1 MTPISAFLS
10 IFCLFIGAFCVGFG
24 IDQIV
29 NDYRDNKRYWEYV
42 LNNIDS
48 FKYICSKYNDQD
60 KRYLFKSELFYLL
73 IGKDCS
79 GITHVS
85 DYECLATDLYC
96 KKYVEQ
102 VKEKLAEKYNIDFGF

>member
-1 MTPISAFLS
+1 MSLS
-10 IFCLFIGAFCVGFG
+10 ISIGV
-24 IDQIV
+24 IV
-29 NDYRDNKRYWEYV
+29 NDYRENKQYWEYV

-48 FKYICSKYNDQD
+48 FEYICSKYNDQD

-79 GITHVS
+79 GIVHVS
-85 DYECLATDLYC
+85 NSECAATNLYC